1 MMNKKMNDSHLNPIP
16 APIVYI
22 VDDDEAVRDSLS
34 MLLGSVGI
42 VHASVPSAQA
52 LLLHQPEEDIQR
64 LSGCI
69 VMDIRMPGMSGM
81 ECQQRLQA
89 LGCKIPIIFVTGHGD
104 VPMAVEAMKRG
115 AFEFLQKPFREQEL
129 LDYIQRALQKNHLVQ
144 QGLMSAQQLKTSIES
159 LTQREKEVMGRVIAG
174 QANKVIA
181 IELNL
186 SQRTIE
192 IHRANVMDKMQAK
205 SLAELVRL
213 VVTQE

>member
-1 MMNKKMNDSHLNPIP
+1 MNNNKKDTLDTPIAEP
-16 APIVYI
+16 VVYI

-34 MLLGSVGI
+34 MLLDSVSI
-42 VHASVPSAQA
+42 SYTSYPSAQEF
-52 LLLHQPEEDIQR
+52 LYSHPEEGIQV

-69 VMDIRMPGMSGM
+69 VMDIRMPEMSGT
-81 ECQQRLQA
+81 ECQQHLQA

-115 AFEFLQKPFREQEL
+115 ALEFLQKPFREQEL
-129 LDYIQRALQKNHLVQ
+129 LDCIQRALQKNLLVQ
-144 QGLMSAQQLKTSIES
+144 QTLISAQQVKARIES
-159 LTQREKEVMGRVIAG
+159 LTQREKEVMRRVIAG

-192 IHRANVMDKMQAK
+192 IHRANVMGKMLAK

>member
-1 MMNKKMNDSHLNPIP
+1 MKDTDDIP
-16 APIVYI
+16 MAEPVVYI

-34 MLLGSVGI
+34 MLLDSVDI
-42 VHASVPSAQA
+42 AYISYPSAQEF
-52 LLLHQPEEDIQR
+52 LQCHPEESIPS

-115 AFEFLQKPFREQEL
+115 ALEFLQKPFREQEL
-129 LDYIQRALQKNHLVQ
+129 LDCIQRALQENLLVQ
-144 QGLMSAQQLKTSIES
+144 QVLISAQQITALIES
-159 LTQREKEVMGRVIAG
+159 LTQREKEVMRRVIAG

-192 IHRANVMDKMQAK
+192 IHRAKVMEKMQAK